1 MIMYRMALFFACVG
15 VMSGV
20 LGYIME
26 DVGGDNWFDQS
37 VTDMQLFSA
46 DNDNDIVE
54 SLQFDGGGN
63 VIEEMGTLVKMA
75 NMLWSV
81 LGGVFN
87 ITGMLD
93 DILVYDVNGVN
104 LFEDVL
110 DFFQIIIYIIYII
123 GSIQFISNRSLKVM
137 E

>member
-1 MIMYRMALFFACVG
+1 MIMYRMALCFACVG
-15 VMSGV
+15 MISGIM
-20 LGYIME
+20 GYIME

-37 VTDMQLFSA
+37 VTDMQLISVGA
-46 DNDNDIVE
+46 SDVE
-54 SLQFDGGGN
+54 NLQFDGGSG
-63 VIEEMGTLVKMA
+63 VIDETGTLVKMV

-81 LGGVFN
+81 LKGVFN

-93 DILVYDVNGVN
+93 DILVYDVNGEN

-110 DFFQIIIYIIYII
+110 NFFQVLIYIIYII
-123 GSIQFISNRSLKVM
+123 GSVQFISNRSIKVM

>member
-1 MIMYRMALFFACVG
+1 MYRIALFFACVG
-15 VMSGV
+15 MISGIM
-20 LGYIME
+20 GYIME

-37 VTDMQLFSA
+37 VTDMQLISVGA
-46 DNDNDIVE
+46 SDVE
-54 SLQFDGGGN
+54 NLQFDGGSG
-63 VIEEMGTLVKMA
+63 VIDETGTLVKMM

-81 LGGVFN
+81 LKGVFN

-93 DILVYDVNGVN
+93 DILVYDVNGEN

-110 DFFQIIIYIIYII
+110 NFFQVLIYIIYII
-123 GSIQFISNRSLKVM
+123 GSVQFISNRSIKVM

>member
-1 MIMYRMALFFACVG
+1 MIMYRLALFFACVG
-15 VMSGV
+15 VISGV
-20 LGYIME
+20 IGYIME

-37 VTDMQLFSA
+37 VIDMQLISVGTS
-46 DNDNDIVE
+46 DVE
-54 SLQFDGGGN
+54 NLQFDGGSG
-63 VIEEMGTLVKMA
+63 VIDETGTLVKMM

-81 LGGVFN
+81 LKGVFN

-93 DILVYDVNGVN
+93 DILVYDVNGEN

-110 DFFQIIIYIIYII
+110 NFFQLIIYIIYII
-123 GSIQFISNRSLKVM
+123 GSVQFISNRSIKVM